1 MRATRRRIAAL
12 AGIGVGAGGRG
23 GFWGGRRGSRG
34 VFREPLAEERDGEP
48 VDVAAVRTD
57 AVAAAGEEGEAEEA
71 ALNACDDVGELVDF
85 VFDELD
91 DLLGEG
97 LAEVTLAHRPLAHD
111 VDEGFGEDDFGAGHV
126 AEAEVGGG
134 VLGDLLEEAGLELEE
149 VVVDA
154 RADYYEGVV
163 HVC

>member
-1 MRATRRRIAAL
+1 MRAARRRVAAL
-12 AGIGVGAGGRG
+12 AGVGVGPGRGDGFGGRG
-23 GFWGGRRGSRG
+23 RGGGG
-34 VFREPLAEERDGEP
+34 VFGEPLAEERDGEP
-48 VDVAAVRTD
+48 VDVARVRAD
-57 AVAAAGEEGEAEEA
+57 AVAAAGEEGEAKQA
-71 ALNACDDVGELVDF
+71 TLDAGDDVGELVDF

-97 LAEVTLAHRPLAHD
+97 LAEVALADGPLADD

-134 VLGDLLEEAGLELEE
+134 VLGDLLEEAGLELEQ

-154 RADYYEGVV
+154 RADDD
-163 HVC
+163 